1 MPGRNENICFRVT
14 DQDVIGLRLDKY
26 LSKMLSDYSRAA
38 LQKAIQNGRVLI
50 NGKAV
55 KSSYKVMEHDE
66 VYFEPEELREPDII
80 AQNIPIVSA
89 YSL

>member
-1 MPGRNENICFRVT
+1 MSGRNENICFRVT

-55 KSSYKVMEHDE
+55 K
-66 VYFEPEELREPDII
+66 R
-80 AQNIPIVSA
+80 
-89 YSL
+89 

>member
-1 MPGRNENICFRVT
+1 MLWSDRDATIIVILLQRRRFCEVSYVRQNENICFRVT

-55 KSSYKVMEHDE
+55 KAVIK
-66 VYFEPEELREPDII
+66 
-80 AQNIPIVSA
+80 
-89 YSL
+89 